1 MWYHQIHDQDFY
13 SKEIDVY
20 RGMWRF
26 TLLFNSK
33 QKGNIYEFYLF
44 FWEKFLKKIYFEV
57 KINWP
62 FMEEHVKGKEFQYYF
77 DILDKLKG
85 VYLLHKDVIISNKI
99 YIEEEKII
107 FEDVSVYDEET
118 GEILWTKKW
127 SFKIWNSIYPEKH
140 FLVWVNN
147 LDIFVYNTYKKK
159 YEKPTEIV
167 FNDWYDEPSE
177 FIEYRNDFVYDNSNK
192 KQDIDVLYLIHNI
205 DSLDE
210 LRKNIEVSNSE
221 ENLGF
226 YFKPLNF
233 FLNKVEENIKNTLSK
248 YHVYIKDLRLLEDNG
263 DRWNSVY
270 GFITFN
276 TYIDIK
282 EEVDINELINKLN
295 NDFKDFKV
303 EIQQNKNLDSIDIKY
318 QIILNFDIL
327 LFRFWENFISNPLI
341 EKLYHYQNIE
351 DNYFVINNKVYKN
364 DEHNVL
370 KRMEWYESKYIN
382 FSKQSYKRYTENN
395 FDYTVLTNNKN
406 SHIIILKD
414 WIELI
419 NDEIIPSINIPD
431 SYLSFWGWRNYVAYQ
446 VETYKKGEIEYTEYV
461 IYDFSKS
468 KTRKIYLRNEDRKT
482 IYDFCNSYG
491 DFSLI
496 QVKNDVEEKEETTIK
511 KIKFPMKDIG
521 ISLLNQNEYVF
532 NNKVDRK
539 RIFTNRVFC
548 NNFIAL
554 DTSST
559 IYWTFLK
566 EAKFLYTHVWLKGV
580 YQWVS
585 FIPKLNKPWI
595 ENYNYNNTDSERNF
609 YCSNA
614 NSKFKTEKD
623 NYFSL
628 WTYLSKSVSK
638 IKNHINTNLDN
649 WKFWSFVFKKD
660 LLLL

>member
-226 YFKPLNF
+226 YFK
-233 FLNKVEENIKNTLSK
+233 
-248 YHVYIKDLRLLEDNG
+248 
-263 DRWNSVY
+263 
-270 GFITFN
+270 
-276 TYIDIK
+276 
-282 EEVDINELINKLN
+282 
-295 NDFKDFKV
+295 
-303 EIQQNKNLDSIDIKY
+303 
-318 QIILNFDIL
+318 
-327 LFRFWENFISNPLI
+327 
-341 EKLYHYQNIE
+341 
-351 DNYFVINNKVYKN
+351 
-364 DEHNVL
+364 
-370 KRMEWYESKYIN
+370 
-382 FSKQSYKRYTENN
+382 
-395 FDYTVLTNNKN
+395 
-406 SHIIILKD
+406 
-414 WIELI
+414 
-419 NDEIIPSINIPD
+419 
-431 SYLSFWGWRNYVAYQ
+431 
-446 VETYKKGEIEYTEYV
+446 
-461 IYDFSKS
+461 
-468 KTRKIYLRNEDRKT
+468 
-482 IYDFCNSYG
+482 
-491 DFSLI
+491 
-496 QVKNDVEEKEETTIK
+496 
-511 KIKFPMKDIG
+511 
-521 ISLLNQNEYVF
+521 
-532 NNKVDRK
+532 
-539 RIFTNRVFC
+539 
-548 NNFIAL
+548 
-554 DTSST
+554 
-559 IYWTFLK
+559 
-566 EAKFLYTHVWLKGV
+566 
-580 YQWVS
+580 
-585 FIPKLNKPWI
+585 
-595 ENYNYNNTDSERNF
+595 
-609 YCSNA
+609 
-614 NSKFKTEKD
+614 
-623 NYFSL
+623 
-628 WTYLSKSVSK
+628 
-638 IKNHINTNLDN
+638 
-649 WKFWSFVFKKD
+649 
-660 LLLL
+660 LLLK